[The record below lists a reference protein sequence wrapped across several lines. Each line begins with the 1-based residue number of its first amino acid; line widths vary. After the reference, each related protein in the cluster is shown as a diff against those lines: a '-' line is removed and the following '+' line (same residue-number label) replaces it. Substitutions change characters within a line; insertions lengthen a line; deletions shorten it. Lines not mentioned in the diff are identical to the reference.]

1 MVYGS
6 ILHAWRP
13 FSLAPAAKWLS
24 LVGWRCQIAFVALD
38 WLDFLIYRGKSITLP
53 LSHYANLA
61 SRAHLWRQW
70 VSSSKWILLS
80 WPKKN
85 KYLKLKILSAYS
97 TDTFRF
103 VWYASAKSFDRRHLP
118 RVPFNYWDIHFAKRI
133 RFEFCITWGRTD
145 LAQFHKIRPR
155 NLHANWRHPWTPRP
169 REATAEY
176 AFNLGGL
183 RVFHNSQSSSS
194 SLTE

>member
-53 LSHYANLA
+53 LVALCKLGKPSTPVTSVSQQQQQQQVDSVELA
-61 SRAHLWRQW
+61 
-70 VSSSKWILLS
+70 
-80 WPKKN
+80 KKN

-103 VWYASAKSFDRRHLP
+103 V
-118 RVPFNYWDIHFAKRI
+118 
-133 RFEFCITWGRTD
+133 
-145 LAQFHKIRPR
+145 
-155 NLHANWRHPWTPRP
+155 
-169 REATAEY
+169 
-176 AFNLGGL
+176 
-183 RVFHNSQSSSS
+183 
-194 SLTE
+194 

>member
-80 WPKKN
+80 WPKKISTLSL
-85 KYLKLKILSAYS
+85 KYFLLIRQIL
-97 TDTFRF
+97 F
-103 VWYASAKSFDRRHLP
+103 VSFDMRLP
-118 RVPFNYWDIHFAKRI
+118 EVLTGAISLG
-133 RFEFCITWGRTD
+133 CLSITGIYI
-145 LAQFHKIRPR
+145 LQ
-155 NLHANWRHPWTPRP
+155 N
-169 REATAEY
+169 EY
-176 AFNLGGL
+176 ALNFASRGGVRIWL
-183 RVFHNSQSSSS
+183 NFTKFAHEICMRIEGTLELQGLAKQPLNTPSI
-194 SLTE
+194 